1 MVSLSISDT
10 RELRESIE
18 RAVGVIRHVIES
30 VVPGVLSGDEAQA
43 LVEVLTEAERVVTS
57 GVALLTPR
65 VLETGVYAKAGHA
78 SGPDWLAAV
87 AGSSRAAAR
96 ARLAAAE
103 RAAVEPRLN
112 GPLREGKLSTPE
124 LQVLSDVATTA
135 PESLSSL
142 LEMAVGESSYR
153 ELSDAAIRAKCAARS
168 AESAR
173 RRRARVHGARHL
185 NWHQDP
191 HGGIRGEFLC
201 DEVAWA
207 RAAPV
212 LEAAAKARWRDSGA
226 GEGESLATH
235 RIDALVN
242 LLAGRHASGDGA
254 RLHALVLID
263 AEALHRGHLEPGDTC
278 EIDGV
283 GPVSLEMATELL
295 GEATTQFVINS
306 GTDVAAVTSSTRLLP
321 QRAAMALI
329 VRDRACVVPG
339 CGKRL
344 GLENDHCDVDYADGG
359 ATELS
364 NMARLCPEHH
374 AMKTHGGWKIQRKA
388 GHWKWLQPDK
398 APSAGRIARTRR
410 VSAAKAKAFRPRRT

>member
-1 MVSLSISDT
+1 M
-10 RELRESIE
+10 
-18 RAVGVIRHVIES
+18 
-30 VVPGVLSGDEAQA
+30 
-43 LVEVLTEAERVVTS
+43 VEVLAEAERVATS
-57 GVALLTPR
+57 GMALLTPR

-96 ARLAAAE
+96 ARLAAAA
-103 RAAVEPRLN
+103 RAAVEPRLS
-112 GPLREGKLSTPE
+112 GPLRQGKLSTPE
-124 LQVLSDVATTA
+124 LQVLSDAATTA

-142 LEMAVGESSYR
+142 LEMAAGESSYR
-153 ELSDAAIRAKCAARS
+153 ELSDAAVRAKCAARS

-173 RRRARVHGARHL
+173 RRRARVHAARHL

-201 DEVAWA
+201 DEVTWA
-207 RAAPV
+207 RAVPV
-212 LEAAAKARWRDSGA
+212 LEAAAKSRWRDSGA
-226 GEGESLATH
+226 ADGGSLASH
-235 RIDALVN
+235 RIDALVE
-242 LLAGRHASGDGA
+242 LLAGTHAGGDGP
-254 RLHALVLID
+254 RPHALVLIE

-295 GEATTQFVINS
+295 GEATTQFVIKTA
-306 GTDVAAVTSSTRLLP
+306 TDVAAVTSPTRVLP

-359 ATELS
+359 PTELS
-364 NMARLCPEHH
+364 NLARLCPEHH
-374 AMKTHGGWKIQRKA
+374 AMKTHGGWKILGKA
-388 GHWKWLQPDK
+388 GRWKWLPPEK

-410 VSAAKAKAFRPRRT
+410 VSAARAKAFRPRRT